1 MSDENLKEKSM
12 TSKRKAK
19 TIDLSERLNRQA
31 RQAVVVTS
39 DPAVATRVTV
49 TIEELIAYDKNP
61 RQTRNPKYEE
71 IKESIRHRG
80 LDHAPN
86 ITRRSADEPY
96 MIKDG
101 GNTRLEILHELYQE
115 TGDEKFYRIDCMFHP
130 WVDEEDAIAGH
141 LVENDMRGG
150 MLLIERALAA
160 KTWKAMLD
168 EKAGESISQRQAAEA
183 MTRRGWKMD
192 QGNLSVLL
200 YTAEILL
207 PSIPDALWA
216 GAGNPVV
223 KKIRSLEKSYK
234 DYWESIES
242 ISPEQPKETWQ
253 DIWTRTLSECDD
265 IQFDFD
271 SFRDLLDLRIGDALD
286 VSFNTARAEVD
297 AILAGGKPSGIK
309 PANPLY
315 GRDRIGGTDPGATQ
329 HLNNDTGRQEGG
341 SSTAPPS
348 VGANPTTERT
358 TEVDTSTHPGVDES
372 ASHISPQEN
381 NPTAP
386 KTKSGKSNPTIESYR
401 DQAYRAALELMTKLG
416 LDPFIER
423 IDDGLGFL
431 VMPVHNAQMLKGAHR
446 RYYVYLVNLCVITSG
461 NCVDPV
467 AREKAQSYLPFSTDD
482 YLKHV
487 YHEHDPMLGGHTVE
501 MMMKD
506 LFLLQWMRSSP
517 HAIGNRNHSEAIL
530 LSLIS
535 QIEFAIAGLR
545 HLTNDDVSQLFQ

>member
-1 MSDENLKEKSM
+1 MTDQKHREKSM
-12 TSKRKAK
+12 TTKRKAK

-31 RQAVVVTS
+31 RQAEILSS
-39 DPAVATRVTV
+39 DPAVPTRMTV
-49 TIEELIAYDKNP
+49 TLDELTAYDKNP

-86 ITRRSADEPY
+86 ITRRSAGEPY

-101 GNTRLEILHELYQE
+101 GNTRLEILNELYQE
-115 TGDEKFYRIDCMFHP
+115 TSDEKFYRIDCMFHP

-168 EKAGESISQRQAAEA
+168 ERAGEPISLRQTAQL
-183 MTRRGWKMD
+183 MTERGWKMD
-192 QGNLSVLL
+192 PGNLSVLFFA
-200 YTAEILL
+200 AETLL
-207 PSIPDALWA
+207 PLVPDALWA
-216 GAGNPVV
+216 GAGNSVV
-223 KKIRSLEKSYK
+223 KRIRSIEKSYK

-253 DIWTRTLSECDD
+253 GIWSRTLSECDD
-265 IQFDFD
+265 TQLDFD
-271 SFRDLLDLRIGDALD
+271 SFRDLVDLRVGDALD
-286 VSFNTARAEVD
+286 VSFNTVRAEVD

-315 GRDRIGGTDPGATQ
+315 GRDRSDHANQGKSGNISDELDQ
-329 HLNNDTGRQEGG
+329 HGGG
-341 SSTAPPS
+341 SPIAVERANVAPAPAKPIEDHDFAP
-348 VGANPTTERT
+348 VGTNGSPLERAAQ
-358 TEVDTSTHPGVDES
+358 DTNLMV
-372 ASHISPQEN
+372 
-381 NPTAP
+381 
-386 KTKSGKSNPTIESYR
+386 TKNKPGKSNPTIESYR

-416 LDPFIER
+416 LDPFIEK

-431 VMPVHNAQMLKGAHR
+431 VMPVHNAQMLKGNHR
-446 RYYVYLVNLCVITSG
+446 RYYVYLVNLFVITCT
-461 NCVDPV
+461 NCVEP
-467 AREKAQSYLPFSTDD
+467 AAQEKARAHLPFSVDT
-482 YLKHV
+482 YLEHV
-487 YHEHDPMLGGHTVE
+487 YYERDPNAPGQVLQ
-501 MMMKD
+501 MMVKD
-506 LFLLQWMRSSP
+506 LFQMQWMRSSP

-535 QIEFAIAGLR
+535 QIEYAIAGLR
-545 HLTNDDVSQLFQ
+545 HLTNDDVGQLFQ

>member
-1 MSDENLKEKSM
+1 MTDQKHREKSM
-12 TSKRKAK
+12 TTKRKAK

-31 RQAVVVTS
+31 RQAEILSS
-39 DPAVATRVTV
+39 DPAVPTRMTV
-49 TIEELIAYDKNP
+49 TLDELTAYDNNP

-86 ITRRSADEPY
+86 ITRRSAGEPY

-168 EKAGESISQRQAAEA
+168 EKASEPISLRQAAEA
-183 MTRRGWKMD
+183 MTARGWKMD
-192 QGNLSVLL
+192 AGNLSVLIFS
-200 YTAEILL
+200 AEALL
-207 PSIPDALWA
+207 PLIPDALWA

-223 KKIRSLEKSYK
+223 KKIRSLEKAYK

-242 ISPEQPKETWQ
+242 VSPEPPKESWQ
-253 DIWTRTLSECDD
+253 SIWPRTLSECDD

-271 SFRDLLDLRIGDALD
+271 SFRDLVDLRIGDALD
-286 VSFNTARAEVD
+286 VSFNTVRAEVD

-315 GRDRIGGTDPGATQ
+315 GRDRLDAAKPSATENTNNETFEQVGGSTFAAPSQGAT
-329 HLNNDTGRQEGG
+329 LTSG
-341 SSTAPPS
+341 
-348 VGANPTTERT
+348 RT
-358 TEVDTSTHPGVDES
+358 TEVETSTLPGPNENT
-372 ASHISPQEN
+372 SHTPPPEN
-381 NPTAP
+381 NPTVH
-386 KTKSGKSNPTIESYR
+386 KTKKSNPTIEGYR

-416 LDPFIER
+416 LDPFVEK

-431 VMPVHNAQMLKGAHR
+431 VMPVHNAQMLKGNHR
-446 RYYVYLVNLCVITSG
+446 RYYVYLVNLFVITCT
-461 NCVDPV
+461 NCVEP
-467 AREKAQSYLPFSTDD
+467 AAQEKAFAHLPFSVDT
-482 YLKHV
+482 YLDHV
-487 YHEHDPMLGGHTVE
+487 YHERDPNVSGHAVQ
-501 MMMKD
+501 MMVKD
-506 LFLLQWMRSSP
+506 LFALQWMRSSP
-517 HAIGNRNHSEAIL
+517 HAVGNRNHSEAIL

-535 QIEFAIAGLR
+535 QIEFAVAGLR
-545 HLTNDDVSQLFQ
+545 HLTNDDVGQLFQ

>member
-31 RQAVVVTS
+31 RQAEVVTG

-49 TIEELIAYDKNP
+49 TIKELIAYDKNP

-86 ITRRSADEPY
+86 ITRRSPDEPY

-101 GNTRLEILHELYQE
+101 GNTRLEILNELYQE

-168 EKAGESISQRQAAEA
+168 EKAGEPISLRQTAQL
-183 MTRRGWKMD
+183 MTERGWKMD
-192 QGNLSVLL
+192 PGNLSVLFFA
-200 YTAEILL
+200 AETLL
-207 PSIPDALWA
+207 PLVPDALWA
-216 GAGNPVV
+216 GAGNSVV
-223 KKIRSLEKSYK
+223 KRLRSIEKSYK

-242 ISPEQPKETWQ
+242 ISTEQPKEPWQ
-253 DIWTRTLSECDD
+253 DIWSRTLAECDD
-265 IQFDFD
+265 TQFDFD
-271 SFRDLLDLRIGDALD
+271 SFRDLVDLRIGDALD
-286 VSFNTARAEVD
+286 VSFNTVRAEVD

-315 GRDRIGGTDPGATQ
+315 GRDRLSEANPGATQ
-329 HLNNDTGRQEGG
+329 HLNSNTFEDEGG
-341 SSTAPPS
+341 STITAPS
-348 VGANPTTERT
+348 HGTTLTSGRT
-358 TEVDTSTHPGVDES
+358 TDIDTSTHLGVDKNP
-372 ASHISPQEN
+372 SHISSQEK
-381 NPTAP
+381 NPEAL
-386 KTKSGKSNPTIESYR
+386 KTKSGKSSPTLESYR

-416 LDPFIER
+416 LDPFIEK

-482 YLKHV
+482 YLRHV
-487 YHEHDPMLGGHTVE
+487 YHEHDPTIGGHTVE

-545 HLTNDDVSQLFQ
+545 YLTNDDVSQLFQ

>member
-1 MSDENLKEKSM
+1 M
-12 TSKRKAK
+12 TTKRKAK

-31 RQAVVVTS
+31 RQAEILSS
-39 DPAVATRVTV
+39 DPAVPTRITV
-49 TIEELIAYDKNP
+49 TLDELTPYDRNP

-86 ITRRSADEPY
+86 ITRRSAGEPY

-101 GNTRLEILHELYQE
+101 GNTRLEILNELYQE
-115 TGDEKFYRIDCMFHP
+115 TGDENFHRIDCMFHP

-168 EKAGESISQRQAAEA
+168 DKAGESISQRQAAEA
-183 MTRRGWKMD
+183 MTKRGWKMD
-192 QGNLSVLL
+192 HSSLSVLL
-200 YTAEILL
+200 YTAEYLL
-207 PSIPDALWA
+207 PLIPDALWA

-223 KKIRSLEKSYK
+223 KKIRSLEKAYK

-242 ISPEQPKETWQ
+242 VSSEQPKETWQ
-253 DIWTRTLSECDD
+253 DIWSRTLSECDD

-286 VSFNTARAEVD
+286 VSFNAARAEVD

-315 GRDRIGGTDPGATQ
+315 GRDKIGGTDLG
-329 HLNNDTGRQEGG
+329 GG
-341 SSTAPPS
+341 SSVAPPS
-348 VGANPTTERT
+348 VGANPTAERT
-358 TEVDTSTHPGVDES
+358 TDVHTSTHPGVDEIP
-372 ASHISPQEN
+372 SHLPSQEN
-381 NPTAP
+381 NATAP
-386 KTKSGKSNPTIESYR
+386 KPKSGKSSPTIESYR

-416 LDPFIER
+416 LDPFIEK

-431 VMPVHNAQMLKGAHR
+431 VMPVHNAQMLKGNHR
-446 RYYVYLVNLCVITSG
+446 RYYVYLVNLFVITCT
-461 NCVDPV
+461 NCVEPAAQDK
-467 AREKAQSYLPFSTDD
+467 ARAHLPFSVDT
-482 YLKHV
+482 YLEHV
-487 YHEHDPMLGGHTVE
+487 YHERDPNAPGQVLQ
-501 MMMKD
+501 MMVKD
-506 LFLLQWMRSSP
+506 LFQMQWMRSSP

-545 HLTNDDVSQLFQ
+545 HLTNDDVGQLFQ